1 SWPATPVDGG
11 TRYDIGD
18 LYAREPAA
26 LLAEFVLDAGVAT
39 GEGVPVAE
47 LVVEGD
53 VVEADGRIAH
63 REIRLP
69 VTYSLADGPRV
80 DPDIRR
86 EALLLEAARV
96 RREALERRDRGD
108 TAGGGGLLMELND
121 LLVSEAGDDEELLQE
136 ATELRQMAALFEH
149 DAITSADVKYMYQ
162 RAHDSARARR
172 KKSEVIRRNRDG
184 T

>member
-26 LLAEFVLDAGVAT
+26 LLAEFVLDPDVET
-39 GEGVPVAE
+39 REVVPVAE

-69 VTYSLADGPRV
+69 VTYSHADGPRV

-86 EALLLEAARV
+86 EVLLLDAARA

-108 TAGGGGLLMELND
+108 AAGARDVLLQYDGLIREA
-121 LLVSEAGDDEELLQE
+121 AGDDAELLGE
-136 ATELRQMAALFEH
+136 AAELSEMAALFER
-149 DAITSADVKYMYQ
+149 DA
-162 RAHDSARARR
+162 
-172 KKSEVIRRNRDG
+172 
-184 T
+184 

>member
-1 SWPATPVDGG
+1 EIGGLLSVAAQNLRVTVRPSAHATLAIVHHAWPATPVDGG

-63 REIRLP
+63 REICLP
-69 VTYSLADGPRV
+69 VTYSRAEGPRV

-86 EALLLEAARV
+86 EVLL
-96 RREALERRDRGD
+96 
-108 TAGGGGLLMELND
+108 
-121 LLVSEAGDDEELLQE
+121 
-136 ATELRQMAALFEH
+136 
-149 DAITSADVKYMYQ
+149 
-162 RAHDSARARR
+162 
-172 KKSEVIRRNRDG
+172 
-184 T
+184 